1 LEALASH
8 LSIPLSEVLAIGD
21 ERNDVS
27 LFELAGFSV
36 AMGNAPDEVK
46 AAADY
51 ITLDVEQSGVAAAI
65 KKFLL

>member
-1 LEALASH
+1 M
-8 LSIPLSEVLAIGD
+8 I
-21 ERNDVS
+21 VS
-27 LFELAGFSV
+27 RLTPTSSAGLGI

-51 ITLDVEQSGVAAAI
+51 ITLDVEHGGLAAAI